1 MTNCSWVLLYV
12 KRWLAAPL
20 QHPDGTLVERDKGTP
35 QGSAVSPVLANLFM
49 HFAFDL
55 WMAREIP
62 GCPFERY
69 ADDAVVHCKSR
80 RQANTCAS
88 GSPREWGRWG
98 YGSIPTRR
106 GSSTARTATVGRST
120 STPPLPSS
128 VPPNIGGAAR
138 EEPVELMSTPNRIRT
153 GDRLRES
160 CETRRATNLLIC
172 RSFRAPGPPSE
183 TSLLFR
189 IFRISSGCSGCNW
202 GSAAKTRG
210 LSPYPRGPR
219 SPSLENGDT
228 PRASEMLR
236 RRPDGQADH
245 RKARRVG
252 RPARMLRAAGGSGYG
267 GLLLRSWRGA
277 GPVDR
282 RRLRRHRGLW
292 TGRSRGVHASHVLTQ
307 LQHVA

>member
-1 MTNCSWVLLYV
+1 M
-12 KRWLAAPL
+12 AAVRPPHAGSL
-20 QHPDGTLVERDKGTP
+20 QPRKHGT
-35 QGSAVSPVLANLFM
+35 
-49 HFAFDL
+49 
-55 WMAREIP
+55 
-62 GCPFERY
+62 
-69 ADDAVVHCKSR
+69 
-80 RQANTCAS
+80 RQATGVSSQTTCS
-88 GSPREWGRWG
+88 GAQSRGVNIVAGAGMELGGPAGAAQRRTPAPGRRSRDVPRFT
-98 YGSIPTRR
+98 PKRR
-106 GSSTARTATVGRST
+106 GV
-120 STPPLPSS
+120 
-128 VPPNIGGAAR
+128 PNIGGAAR